1 MFPATPCCFCG
12 RVVDDDDVLDA
23 HAHGVAPYCCLQAQ
37 ENDEA
42 CDALEQNE
50 VTSW

>member
-1 MFPATPCCFCG
+1 MFPTTPCCFCG

-23 HAHGVAPYCCLQAQ
+23 ADHGVSPYCCAQAQ

-42 CDALEQNE
+42 CDALDE
-50 VTSW
+50 VASW

>member
-1 MFPATPCCFCG
+1 MFPQTPCYFCG

-23 HAHGVAPYCCLQAQ
+23 HAHGVAPYCCARAQ

-42 CDALEQNE
+42 CDALEENE